1 MSTTEKINEY
11 ILTRIR
17 TKKGVNQNELLES
30 FNVNLLKERE
40 KELKLFKKEKLVKIE
55 KNIISL
61 TNEGKKLCD
70 YITEKITY

>member
-1 MSTTEKINEY
+1 MKTTEKINEY

-40 KELKLFKKEKLVKIE
+40 KELKLFKNEKLVKIE

>member
-40 KELKLFKKEKLVKIE
+40 KELKLFKNEKLVKIE